1 MRCMPWPTHG
11 SGCGEERE
19 APEYLELA
27 RGGRGRGAGARRRR
41 GAATTRASDRAG
53 AAVLPPPDGR
63 ARRVR
68 AHLLCDHRH
77 RRTCHGTVPTVLP
90 DRYRTPQPPAL
101 RAVSPRHRPAQSR
114 RVEPG
119 RVRRTRVAR
128 HRGRGDARGRHR
140 RHRGRW
146 RRGLFPALG
155 GHHTHA
161 ARRRGPRHAAHFRL
175 ADGRGAVGAHRT
187 LGPGASDRT
196 HRLVRDQPAGAR
208 GSAQSAR
215 ARVRGRGAGAGRGC
229 RARYLS
235 SRPSQR
241 GGPDHRLR
249 GPRHRPHDAARGR
262 AFIPRDGRPLPDA
275 QLGQHDRRRLAQ
287 DGRRL
292 VVGDVSRTGDLA
304 RGDGAE
310 RCGRRAAR
318 RARSP
323 QGGGV
328 TEPLLRVRDLKTYFV
343 TEQGSGTARAVDG
356 VSFEVQPGETLG
368 IVGESGCGKTVTS
381 LSILRLIPEPPGHI
395 RPGSFIEFEG
405 RNLLTLEPRDLRA
418 IRGNQIAM
426 IFQEPMTSLNPVFT
440 VGDQIA
446 EAAIVHQRLS
456 RRAARTRAIEM
467 LRLVGI
473 PDPEERVDHYP
484 HQMSGGMRQRV
495 MIAMALVCHPKL
507 LIADEPT
514 TALDVTIQAQ
524 ILELLDRLQAELG
537 MAVMLITHD
546 LGVVA
551 GSANPARRG
560 WRGRPRHPHGAL
572 LAPHRPAASH
582 STLVTPPLVDVQ
594 GLVKHFPGERGLL
607 GLGRPRAVV
616 RAVDDVSFA
625 IAPGQTLGLV
635 GESGCGKSTV
645 GRAILRLIEPDAGRV
660 TIDGQDVVALGA
672 RPLRV
677 LRRRMQI
684 VFQDPYGSLNPRM
697 TVHQMLAEPLAI
709 HRIARGADAER
720 RIGALLEEVGLDPS
734 FARSYPHELSGGQR
748 QRVGIARAL
757 SVEPHFLV
765 LDEPVSALDVSVQ
778 AQVLNLLAE
787 LQQRRRLTYLFIAHD
802 LAVVKHIADHVAVM
816 YLGKI
821 VERAPAPVLY
831 AGPRHPYTTSLL
843 SAVPVPDPKAQRQ
856 RIVLAGDVPSPA
868 HPPPGCPF
876 HPRCPHPR
884 QDTRS

>member
-1 MRCMPWPTHG
+1 MRCMPWPTRG
-11 SGCGEERE
+11 SGCGEERG

-27 RGGRGRGAGARRRR
+27 GGGRGRGAGARRRR

-53 AAVLPPPDGR
+53 AAVLPPPDGG
-63 ARRVR
+63 ARRIR
-68 AHLLCDHRH
+68 AHLLCDHRL
-77 RRTCHGTVPTVLP
+77 RRTCRGTVPTVLP
-90 DRYRTPQPPAL
+90 DRYRTPQPSAL
-101 RAVSPRHRPAQSR
+101 RPISPRHRPAQSR

-128 HRGRGDARGRHR
+128 NRGRGDARGRHR
-140 RHRGRW
+140 RHRGRC

-187 LGPGASDRT
+187 LGPGAPDRT

-241 GGPDHRLR
+241 GGSDHRLR

-262 AFIPRDGRPLPDA
+262 AFVPRDGRPLPDA

-310 RCGRRAAR
+310 RGGRRAAR

-343 TEQGSGTARAVDG
+343 TEQGSGTA
-356 VSFEVQPGETLG
+356 
-368 IVGESGCGKTVTS
+368 

-537 MAVMLITHD
+537 MAVILITHD
-546 LGVVA
+546 LGIVA
-551 GSANPARRG
+551 GTVDRV
-560 WRGRPRHPHGAL
+560 
-572 LAPHRPAASH
+572 
-582 STLVTPPLVDVQ
+582 LVMYAGEVVETATTPEL
-594 GLVKHFPGERGLL
+594 F
-607 GLGRPRAVV
+607 
-616 RAVDDVSFA
+616 
-625 IAPGQTLGLV
+625 
-635 GESGCGKSTV
+635 
-645 GRAILRLIEPDAGRV
+645 
-660 TIDGQDVVALGA
+660 A
-672 RPLRV
+672 RPLH
-677 LRRRMQI
+677 
-684 VFQDPYGSLNPRM
+684 PYTEG
-697 TVHQMLAEPLAI
+697 
-709 HRIARGADAER
+709 
-720 RIGALLEEVGLDPS
+720 
-734 FARSYPHELSGGQR
+734 
-748 QRVGIARAL
+748 
-757 SVEPHFLV
+757 
-765 LDEPVSALDVSVQ
+765 
-778 AQVLNLLAE
+778 LLASVPR
-787 LQQRRRLTYLFIAHD
+787 LDTPLPRRRLHSIPGQ
-802 LAVVKHIADHVAVM
+802 V
-816 YLGKI
+816 
-821 VERAPAPVLY
+821 PA
-831 AGPRHPYTTSLL
+831 AT
-843 SAVPVPDPKAQRQ
+843 AW
-856 RIVLAGDVPSPA
+856 PS
-868 HPPPGCPF
+868 GCRF
-876 HPRCPHPR
+876 HPRCPYAWDRCAAEEPPLLDAGTGDPATHLVRCWLLAEPAR
-884 QDTRS
+884 RTRTSPP